1 MGKGTYG
8 SKRGRP
14 KKGQALYD
22 EMRRASANRRVRKS
36 PVMAGTK
43 KAADAARAK
52 VKRPVKATTKKVAS
66 PVKRKSSPT
75 RVVKKKVSK
84 KVSKAVTKKTTP
96 TSKSASQTFRQE
108 MKKASKVKANRTKS
122 YDFSKTKVKTS
133 EQLAKERRQR
143 RLKNAAES
151 ISPAV
156 MAATGVGGLAAKQ
169 GVKALGGGKAAV
181 RTGRRVLDR
190 LKQERQKRKEGRGF
204 EDSYGG
210 IVKKT
215 VKSQR
220 SSVKRRNTIA
230 KNKAASESK
239 RIKTA
244 ENAYRRGDIT
254 KRELQA
260 IRAEAPKNIT
270 KPKKG
275 NVSKADVKRRRG
287 PRAKPKR

>member
-1 MGKGTYG
+1 MAGYNYDRSGR
-8 SKRGRP
+8 SPAQIKRRKRKPSGGPRA
-14 KKGQALYD
+14 GQT
-22 EMRRASANRRVRKS
+22 KTQ
-36 PVMAGTK
+36 PVMAGS
-43 KAADAARAK
+43 KAAANKARAK
-52 VKRPVKATTKKVAS
+52 VKRPVKATT
-66 PVKRKSSPT
+66 T
-75 RVVKKKVSK
+75 
-84 KVSKAVTKKTTP
+84 TKKT
-96 TSKSASQTFRQE
+96 
-108 MKKASKVKANRTKS
+108 VKR
-122 YDFSKTKVKTS
+122 TS
-133 EQLAKERRQR
+133 EEKKKITARSNASTRRRGMTVEESRILGLTGTGMRDKAAKLRANKAKREAA
-143 RLKNAAES
+143 LKKDREKEAAK
-151 ISPAV
+151 IKRAKKI
-156 MAATGVGGLAAKQ
+156 VGGALSVVPAGRAVSAGRA
-169 GVKALGGGKAAV
+169 GVKALGGGKATV

-210 IVKKT
+210 IVKKGI
-215 VKSQR
+215 KGQR

>member
-52 VKRPVKATTKKVAS
+52 VKRPVKKITTKKTV
-66 PVKRKSSPT
+66 
-75 RVVKKKVSK
+75 
-84 KVSKAVTKKTTP
+84 KKTTEQKKKI
-96 TSKSASQTFRQE
+96 TARSNASTRRRGMTVE
-108 MKKASKVKANRTKS
+108 ESRILGLTGTGMRDKAAKLRANKAKREAALKKDREKEA
-122 YDFSKTKVKTS
+122 
-133 EQLAKERRQR
+133 AKIKRAKK
-143 RLKNAAES
+143 L
-151 ISPAV
+151 
-156 MAATGVGGLAAKQ
+156 VGGALSVVPAGRAVSAGRA
-169 GVKALGGGKAAV
+169 GVKALGGGKATV
-181 RTGRRVLDR
+181 RTGKRVLDR

-215 VKSQR
+215 IKGQR

>member
-1 MGKGTYG
+1 MPMGKGTYG

-22 EMRRASANRRVRKS
+22 EMKRSSIKR
-36 PVMAGTK
+36 
-43 KAADAARAK
+43 KAA
-52 VKRPVKATTKKVAS
+52 KAPALKKVAS
-66 PVKRKSSPT
+66 PVKRKSNPTVKRKSSPT

-108 MKKASKVKANRTKS
+108 LKKASKVKANKTKS

-143 RLKNAAES
+143 RLKNAAKS

-169 GVKALGGGKAAV
+169 GVKALGGGKATV
-181 RTGRRVLDR
+181 RTGKRLIDR

-260 IRAEAPKNIT
+260 IRAEAQKNIT
-270 KPKKG
+270 KTNRG
-275 NVSKADVKRRRG
+275 NVSRADVKRRRG

>member
-22 EMRRASANRRVRKS
+22 EMRRASANRKVRKS

-52 VKRPVKATTKKVAS
+52 VKRPVKKITTKKTV
-66 PVKRKSSPT
+66 
-75 RVVKKKVSK
+75 
-84 KVSKAVTKKTTP
+84 KKTTEQKKKI
-96 TSKSASQTFRQE
+96 TARSNASTRRRGMTVE
-108 MKKASKVKANRTKS
+108 ESRILGLTGTGMRDKAAKLRANKAKREAALKKDREKEA
-122 YDFSKTKVKTS
+122 
-133 EQLAKERRQR
+133 AKIKRAKK
-143 RLKNAAES
+143 L
-151 ISPAV
+151 
-156 MAATGVGGLAAKQ
+156 VGGALSAVPTARAVQ
-169 GVKALGGGKAAV
+169 LGRAGVKALGGGKATV
-181 RTGRRVLDR
+181 RTGKRVLDR

-215 VKSQR
+215 IKGQR

>member
-52 VKRPVKATTKKVAS
+52 VKRPVKKITTKK
-66 PVKRKSSPT
+66 T
-75 RVVKKKVSK
+75 VKKTNEQK
-84 KVSKAVTKKTTP
+84 KKITAQSN
-96 TSKSASQTFRQE
+96 TSTRRRGMTVEESRAIGLTGTRKRENDAKIRANIAKREAALQRDKE
-108 MKKASKVKANRTKS
+108 KEAAKLKKAN
-122 YDFSKTKVKTS
+122 
-133 EQLAKERRQR
+133 
-143 RLKNAAES
+143 
-151 ISPAV
+151 II
-156 MAATGVGGLAAKQ
+156 VGGALSAVPTARAVQ
-169 GVKALGGGKAAV
+169 LGRAGVKALGGGKATV
-181 RTGRRVLDR
+181 RTGRRIVDR
-190 LKQERQKRKEGRGF
+190 LKTEREKRKEGRGY
-204 EDSYGG
+204 EDSYSG
-210 IVKKT
+210 IVKKGI
-215 VKSQR
+215 KGQR
-220 SSVKRRNTIA
+220 SSVKRRSTIA

-254 KRELQA
+254 KKELQA
-260 IRAEAPKNIT
+260 IRAEAQKNIT
-270 KPKKG
+270 KTNRG
-275 NVSKADVKRRRG
+275 NVSRADVKRRRG

>member
-14 KKGQALYD
+14 KKGQSLYD
-22 EMRRASANRRVRKS
+22 EMKRSSIKR
-36 PVMAGTK
+36 
-43 KAADAARAK
+43 KAA
-52 VKRPVKATTKKVAS
+52 KAPALKKVAS

-75 RVVKKKVSK
+75 KVVKKKVSK

-215 VKSQR
+215 IKGQR